1 MGKVGGRNFGKFM
14 VIRQIRECFPS
25 PKFPSI
31 RYKQFLQSNFF
42 MYNINLITSVNPYMQ
57 FLCRHMAQ
65 LEAISMH

>member
-14 VIRQIRECFPS
+14 VIRQILECFPS

-42 MYNINLITSVNPYMQ
+42 IYNINLITSVNP
-57 FLCRHMAQ
+57 
-65 LEAISMH
+65 